1 MNTIKFKV
9 SYEDLISRLP
19 ALFAYGEFNE
29 VNEYVIHKAT
39 DSNNGCYGKIV
50 ENVIIPCSLVI
61 DGIVLL
67 KNDGVYSYKTLMNYY
82 YQYKDDY
89 SGDFFT
95 FIENGIGKRVIQG
108 FDRKIYDLVPEYIYI
123 ANAKQLYNE
132 YVYIKKQCEV
142 YKSSGGFNSDLCC
155 LCDKFERMGGEKMM
169 NVLKPFIQEAEQIA
183 KTYYDKY
190 VADIDRR
197 LNICFNVCLTSSEN
211 DMGMMTPYVEEW
223 VPGKKYYG
231 GYENKTDKT
240 YYGDRFYYEGNV
252 YGVKNNQ
259 ENKPFSGAW
268 NDETLSIEF
277 DDKNALIERCDVYK
291 GFDSIVLEGTVDSK
305 LKSLRRYKE
314 YLNVFDQVETPDEG
328 KDWLFY
334 YRVGLVLN
342 IKTLNDEFGNILAFE
357 GGIPNGNN
365 LYAYGDAITNI
376 SFNKD
381 NNTITFEYILDAHLL
396 AKLVKSD
403 KDDDGNPIYKFENF
417 RIDGDDKYHGVKY
430 TETFTYVKNGELFNL
445 IANNKFN
452 DYVSGKYDG
461 IDRIDKADLYGKY
474 EFSTENSVLNYEK
487 RINYT
492 KTKIPYISSNFRTN
506 VSNER
511 DLQKVNL
518 FRNDYYNGITF
529 HPKKDIDVYINRGI
543 SAAFEKHIK
552 FSEVKTLDDM
562 VNYSNGSFFKMIS
575 DN

>member
-67 KNDGVYSYKTLMNYY
+67 KNNGVYSYKTLMDYY

-89 SGDFFT
+89 SGEFFT
-95 FIENGIGKRVIQG
+95 FIENGIGKRVIKN

-123 ANAKQLYNE
+123 ANARQLYNE
-132 YVYIKKQCEV
+132 YVYIKKQCEA
-142 YKSSGGFNSDLCC
+142 YKSSGSFNSDLCC

-183 KTYYDKY
+183 KTYYNY

-231 GYENKTDKT
+231 GDKFNYDGITYEVIDGQT
-240 YYGDRFYYEGNV
+240 YTGI
-252 YGVKNNQ
+252 
-259 ENKPFSGAW
+259 W

-277 DDKNALIERCDVYK
+277 YFDEEDENSPIVRCDVYD

-314 YLNVFDQVETPDEG
+314 YLNVFDVVDKPDEG

-334 YRVGLVLN
+334 YRIGLVTN

-357 GGIPNGNN
+357 GGIPDGNN
-365 LYAYGDAITNI
+365 LYAYGDSITNI

-396 AKLVKSD
+396 AELVETD
-403 KDDDGNPIYKFENF
+403 EDDDGNPIYKFENF
-417 RIDGDDKYHGVKY
+417 RIDEDDKYHGVKY

-452 DYVSGKYDG
+452 DYVLGKYDG
-461 IDRIDKADLYGKY
+461 IDKADLYGKY

-492 KTKIPYISSNFRTN
+492 KTKIPYISSNFRAN